1 MSRRHLIMLGAL
13 AAIWGASFM
22 FIEIAL
28 RELEP
33 ATLVFFR
40 LLLAALALLPVAAF
54 VPGTFA
60 AVRRNWRG
68 LALMGAVNS
77 ALPFWFLT
85 WGQTRIDSG
94 LAAIVQ
100 ASAPLLTV
108 ALGWLFTRSERV
120 GGLRLAGVLMGFVG
134 VGLIVGD
141 QRGGAVAGALA
152 VVVAALF
159 YAGAGLYGARRLAH
173 VAPLAIAVGAMLS
186 ATVLTAPAGLAQ
198 LPAELPGAATI
209 GSLVFLGVGG
219 SAIAYLLYFAIMVGA
234 GASYAIL
241 VTYLVPALALL
252 YGAFLLDEEV
262 TLVAIGGLAL
272 ILGGVALGTGTVRR
286 ERATARRAH
295 AADRRAT

>member
-1 MSRRHLIMLGAL
+1 MGRPHLIMLGAL

-33 ATLVFFR
+33 ATLVFSR
-40 LLLAALALLPVAAF
+40 LLLATLTLLPIAAF

-60 AVRRNWRG
+60 AARGNWRR

-108 ALGWLFTRSERV
+108 VLGWLFTRSERV
-120 GGLRLAGVLMGFVG
+120 RGLRLVGILVGFVG

-159 YAGAGLYGARRLAH
+159 YAAAGLYGARRLAH
-173 VAPLAIAVGAMLS
+173 VAPLGIALGTMAS
-186 ATVLTAPAGLAQ
+186 ASLLTAPAGLAQ
-198 LPAELPGAATI
+198 LPAEAPGAATI

-219 SAIAYLLYFAIMVGA
+219 SAVAYLLYFAIMVGA

-262 TLVAIGGLAL
+262 TLPAIAGLAL
-272 ILGGVALGTGTVRR
+272 ILGGVALGT
-286 ERATARRAH
+286 RRARVAS
-295 AADRRAT
+295 AA

>member
-1 MSRRHLIMLGAL
+1 MSRRHLIMLLTL

-40 LLLAALALLPVAAF
+40 LLLAALALLPLAALA
-54 VPGTFA
+54 PGTLA
-60 AVRRNWRG
+60 AIRANWRAI
-68 LALMGAVNS
+68 ALMGAVNS
-77 ALPFWFLT
+77 AIPFWFLS

-108 ALGWLFTRSERV
+108 VLGWLFTRSERV
-120 GGLRLAGVLMGFVG
+120 RGLRLVGILVGFLG

-141 QRGGAVAGALA
+141 QRGGAVLGALA

-159 YAGAGLYGARRLAH
+159 YAAAGLYGARRLAH
-173 VAPLAIAVGAMLS
+173 VTPLAIAFGAMVT
-186 ATVLTAPAGLAQ
+186 ATALTAPAGLAQ
-198 LPAELPGAATI
+198 LPGEVMGWETI

-219 SAIAYLLYFAIMVGA
+219 SAVAYLLYFAIMVGA

-262 TLVAIGGLAL
+262 TLAAVAGLAL
-272 ILGGVALGTGTVRR
+272 ILAGVALGT
-286 ERATARRAH
+286 RRARV
-295 AADRRAT
+295 ASAP

>member
-1 MSRRHLIMLGAL
+1 MGRPHLIMLGAL

-33 ATLVFFR
+33 ATLVFSR
-40 LLLAALALLPVAAF
+40 LLLATLALLPIAAF

-60 AVRRNWRG
+60 AAGGNWRR

-108 ALGWLFTRSERV
+108 VLGWLFTRSERV
-120 GGLRLAGVLMGFVG
+120 RGLRLVGILVGFVG

-141 QRGGAVAGALA
+141 QRGGAIAGALA

-159 YAGAGLYGARRLAH
+159 YAAAGLYGARRLAH
-173 VAPLAIAVGAMLS
+173 VAPLGIALGTMAS
-186 ATVLTAPAGLAQ
+186 ASLLTAPAGLAQ
-198 LPAELPGAATI
+198 LPAEAPGAATI

-262 TLVAIGGLAL
+262 TLPAIAGLAL
-272 ILGGVALGTGTVRR
+272 ILVGVALGT
-286 ERATARRAH
+286 RRARIAS
-295 AADRRAT
+295 AA

>member
-1 MSRRHLIMLGAL
+1 MSRPHLIMLGAL

-40 LLLAALALLPVAAF
+40 LLLATLALLPVAAL

-60 AVRRNWRG
+60 AARENWRR
-68 LALMGAVNS
+68 LTLMGAVNS

-108 ALGWLFTRSERV
+108 VLGWLFTRSERV
-120 GGLRLAGVLMGFVG
+120 RGLRLVGILVGFVG

-159 YAGAGLYGARRLAH
+159 YAAAGLYGARRLAH
-173 VAPLAIAVGAMLS
+173 VAPLGIALGAMAS
-186 ATVLTAPAGLAQ
+186 ATLLTAPAGLAQ
-198 LPAELPGAATI
+198 LPAEAPGAATI

-241 VTYLVPALALL
+241 VTYLVPAQALL

-262 TLVAIGGLAL
+262 TLPAIAGLAL
-272 ILGGVALGTGTVRR
+272 ILGGVALGT
-286 ERATARRAH
+286 RRARVAS
-295 AADRRAT
+295 AA

>member
-1 MSRRHLIMLGAL
+1 MSRPHLIMLGAL

-40 LLLAALALLPVAAF
+40 LLLATLALLPVAAL

-60 AVRRNWRG
+60 AARENWRR
-68 LALMGAVNS
+68 LTLMGAVNS

-108 ALGWLFTRSERV
+108 VLGWLFTRSERV
-120 GGLRLAGVLMGFVG
+120 RGLRLVGILVGFVG

-159 YAGAGLYGARRLAH
+159 YAAAGLYGARRLAH
-173 VAPLAIAVGAMLS
+173 VAPLGIALGAMAS
-186 ATVLTAPAGLAQ
+186 ATLLTAPAGLAQ
-198 LPAELPGAATI
+198 LPAEAPGAATI

-262 TLVAIGGLAL
+262 TLPAIAGLAL
-272 ILGGVALGTGTVRR
+272 ILGGVALGT
-286 ERATARRAH
+286 RRARVAS
-295 AADRRAT
+295 AA